1 MLLSDWIVLDWIIW
15 CLTINRWAK
24 RDYQLFKIDRCGL
37 VGLNY
42 MVCFLLDWIIWCLTN
57 RCAFV
62 GLNSVGLNY
71 TVFNYQ
77 SMGQERLSIVLSQEL
92 SLDRGGRCILF
103 FLQECFMFYLVSIY
117 SFSYVLKVVSLIVCK
132 KVHFSVMVI
141 VYGREILNRWIIQTV
156 MRLLYWFFNYCI
168 CLFILSSMS
177 FNFFPDWF

>member
-1 MLLSDWIVLDWIIW
+1 VLLSDWIVLDWIIW
-15 CLTINRWAK
+15 CLTI
-24 RDYQLFKIDRCGL
+24 
-37 VGLNY
+37 
-42 MVCFLLDWIIWCLTN
+42 N

-141 VYGREILNRWIIQTV
+141 VYGRAILNRWIIQ
-156 MRLLYWFFNYCI
+156 LWDFSI
-168 CLFILSSMS
+168 GLFILSSRS

>member
-1 MLLSDWIVLDWIIW
+1 LVWIIW
-15 CLTINRWAK
+15 CL
-24 RDYQLFKIDRCGL
+24 KIDRCGL

-42 MVCFLLDWIIWCLTN
+42 MVCFLLDWIIWCLTMLLSEWIVLDWIIWCLTIN

-71 TVFNYQ
+71 MVFNYQ
-77 SMGQERLSIVLSQEL
+77 SMGQERLSVVLSQEFP
-92 SLDRGGRCILF
+92 LDRGGRCILF
-103 FLQECFMFYLVSIY
+103 FLQECFMFYWVSIY
-117 SFSYVLKVVSLIVCK
+117 YFSYVLKVVSLIVCK

-168 CLFILSSMS
+168 CLFILSSRS